1 MQQSAAIGQQPGA
14 GVTSSYGNDEKPIQA
29 KGSYQLPE
37 LDDFDLQN
45 SNYRYE
51 LVDDLSEKQV
61 ADADAGLMAK
71 VYGGIKSML
80 DKAAAK
86 KFKDS
91 TNDFEESKEDSSASL
106 GQERGP
112 SSTEQKKAELRGQ
125 LGDKIFDH
133 YYQLI
138 Y

>member
-1 MQQSAAIGQQPGA
+1 M
-14 GVTSSYGNDEKPIQA
+14 
-29 KGSYQLPE
+29 
-37 LDDFDLQN
+37 
-45 SNYRYE
+45 
-51 LVDDLSEKQV
+51 VDDLSEKQV

-106 GQERGP
+106 GQERGQ
-112 SSTEQKKAELRGQ
+112 SSTEQKKTELKGQ
-125 LGDKIFDH
+125 LGEKIFEH

-138 Y
+138 YKHRANPASDESKFREQLKRQVGTNRELNKLIFDLEQVVFKEL